1 MPICS
6 STLSDGRQ
14 CRYNATH
21 EHESQHLCGI
31 HKKLIVCRIKQ
42 ALEELVQQHISHKQ
56 ACRLSKASRQRVKDA
71 QARLLAA
78 QELVRMEELALAHE
92 TEEFEEVNAKI
103 FIEFGKINA
112 ARNRLQEIDGR
123 PWWPFVR
130 AVEAAELAVRQI
142 H

>member
-14 CRYNATH
+14 CRYIATH

-31 HKKLIVCRIKQ
+31 HKQAIVRRNKQ
-42 ALEELVQQHISHKQ
+42 ALEDLVQKHIGHKH
-56 ACRLSKASRQRVKDA
+56 ACRLSKAALQRVNQA
-71 QARLLAA
+71 QARLTAA
-78 QELVRMEELALAHE
+78 QELVRMEEAALAVE
-92 TEEFEEVNAKI
+92 TEQYEAARNTIFTEFNKVHL
-103 FIEFGKINA
+103 